1 MGGGALSS
9 KKNWYKLEKMGKIV
23 WLDVSPATIG
33 RRLNKSEKEL
43 KKRPLLA
50 DLIEG
55 EIDARLHKLVQ
66 RLNVILSER
75 ILNYRR
81 AHLVIAD
88 DYSEPLD
95 FARRL
100 ADKLLNH

>member
-1 MGGGALSS
+1 M
-9 KKNWYKLEKMGKIV
+9 

-50 DLIEG
+50 DLLEY
-55 EIDARLHKLVQ
+55 EEDRRLDKLVQ
-66 RLNVILSER
+66 RLEAISSER
-75 ILNYRR
+75 TQRYGR
-81 AHLVIAD
+81 AHIVIAD
-88 DYSEPLD
+88 DHSEPSD

-100 ADKLLNH
+100 ADKLEDH